1 MRYPRDIVLRALL
14 LSAALVATQVPPPPE
29 GAPTTPALRR
39 LVADDGRV
47 ERVAT
52 NFRAVDGAAWVD
64 GALVVSDPP
73 RNLILSLREQAQP
86 AVVSDDSGGTAGL
99 LVDAATRLVAA
110 ERVRRRVVRRED
122 GETTVLVDR
131 VSGQPLHGPTDLA
144 LAGDG
149 TIYVLDQPL
158 ARRPPSRQGRV
169 IRLDEAGAAVV
180 VVAGLPRPTG
190 LAVTGDGRT
199 LYVADA
205 ALSEVR
211 AYALDAA
218 GTAGPARRLAS
229 IVPWKRGLRGRPGGI
244 TLDGTGRLYLAGP
257 GGIWVLDGN
266 GGRLGVIA
274 TPETPSASAFGGAD
288 GRTLYIAAETS
299 VYKVRMTEGVV
310 R

>member
-1 MRYPRDIVLRALL
+1 MVLRTLL
-14 LSAALVATQVPPPPE
+14 LSAVLIATQVPPPPE

-52 NFRAVDGAAWVD
+52 NFRAVDSPVWVD
-64 GALVVSDPP
+64 GALVFTDPP
-73 RNLILSLREQAQP
+73 RNQILSLREQAQP
-86 AVVSDDSGGTAGL
+86 AIVSADSGGTAGL

-110 ERVRRRVVRRED
+110 ERARRRVVIRED
-122 GETTVLVDR
+122 GETTVLADR

-144 LAGDG
+144 LTGDG
-149 TIYVLDQPL
+149 AIYVLDQAL

-169 IRLDEAGAAVV
+169 IRLGEAGAAVV
-180 VVAGLPRPTG
+180 VADLPRPTG
-190 LAVTGDGRT
+190 LAVTRDGGT

-211 AYALDAA
+211 AYEIDAA
-218 GTAGPARRLAS
+218 GKAGPARRLAS

-244 TLDGTGRLYLAGP
+244 TLDEAGRLYLAGP

-274 TPETPSASAFGGAD
+274 TPETPSACAFGGAD
-288 GRTLYIAAETS
+288 GKTLYIAAETS
-299 VYKVRMTEGVV
+299 LYKVRMTEGVLK
-310 R
+310 